1 MSSIAQFSF
10 KENVRQAVDF
20 LELVSEFIQLDNHLR
35 GNSPVMV
42 TCPFHND
49 TNPSLAIYN
58 DHATC
63 YGACHQTWDVFAWI
77 MHTKSV
83 DFQEALRRAAQRSRL
98 EFQSLSPAEIKEFK
112 IAQDKEH
119 ILNLASQ
126 FFRQEL
132 WTSDGQKALDY
143 ARGRGWSDDTI
154 RTSGLGFAANNK
166 NLQAFLKSQD
176 VDIAL
181 AKEVGLLRKDGSNF
195 CANGNGYLESPDGY
209 LVYSHNRSGNTEYLT
224 ARGITPDTKSHHNI
238 LGTKHL
244 YFNEKYN
251 PKAEKTLIVEGQAD
265 AVSLA
270 EWGFSAIALCGC
282 SLQDFPIHH
291 SDTQFVLI
299 PDNDGKTDIA
309 QIAAVLGLYMK
320 VFYLPHEYKNINE
333 YHAQGNG
340 SRAEIEFS
348 LRESAI
354 TFDYLEILF
363 EHISMASGQVQ
374 IQLRR
379 QLFEHVARTDDPL
392 LRFSLKQQI
401 MEQLMMPLR
410 EYDAI
415 LKSISQEMVNPQSS
429 GTEKARYVHE
439 HNRTYEVKFSKDGA
453 PEHVELANFCAAIQ
467 ADVLCD
473 DGENAQREYQIGGV
487 DQNGHT
493 LPTIN
498 VPAGEFDKLDW
509 VPERWGAG
517 QIVRSGFGNKDKLR
531 EAIQALSPETQ
542 TDTRYTHT
550 GWRKIGD
557 HMVYLSASGGIGNS
571 SITVKL
577 PDDLK
582 DYQLP
587 LVAEDPAAA
596 MRLILQFIQ
605 LSKPEITYPL
615 LAGVFLSPLAEI
627 TSIPFVL
634 WLYGTTGTMK
644 STLAALLLNC
654 FGPAFSSMHLSADWW
669 STANALEKLAFH
681 AKDTLL
687 VIDDYRPEADTK
699 MRKQLESS
707 ASRIIR
713 AVGNQSG
720 RARMKRDLQFQKT
733 FQPRGLILSTGEL
746 LPTGHSITARSFT
759 LELEKGDINLEKL
772 SSLQT
777 QSHIFSHGM
786 SGYITWLAHQWP
798 TIQTTLPAKKNEH
811 RNAFMQAQMHAR
823 LPENT
828 AYLFVGL
835 DMMLQYA
842 LEIGA
847 ISSSQMDQ
855 YRSEGQEATKAAAMA
870 QVKYTNDQK
879 PIERYVSVLC
889 TLLIQGKVGLLD
901 TANRNKGL
909 GANPKHSD
917 QIHLIGVHDNE
928 YIYLI
933 PDAAFNRISQFCRD
947 ESDPFPVTKSAI
959 RKQLAEEGFL
969 VKDEDQRKTIRKS
982 VNGTQ
987 KRCLCIPRAA
997 LEPYSALDIPEWD
1010 VSSKR

>member
-1 MSSIAQFSF
+1 MVNITQLSF
-10 KENVRQAVDF
+10 KENVRQEIDF
-20 LELVSEFIQLDNHLR
+20 LELVSETIQLDKHHS

-49 TNPSLAIYN
+49 TNPSLAIYH

-63 YGACHQTWDVFAWI
+63 YGVCHQTWDVFAWI

-83 DFQEALRRAAQRSRL
+83 DFPEALKMAAQRTRL
-98 EFQSLSPAEIKEFK
+98 EFPSWSPAEIKEFK
-112 IAQDKEH
+112 KAQDKEH
-119 ILNLASQ
+119 ILNLTSQ
-126 FFRQEL
+126 FFHQEL
-132 WTSDGQKALDY
+132 WAPDGQKALDY
-143 ARGRGWSDDTI
+143 ARGRGWSDETI

-166 NLQAFLKSQD
+166 NLQAFLKSQE
-176 VDIAL
+176 VDILL

-209 LVYSHNRSGNTEYLT
+209 LVYPHNRSGNIEYMA
-224 ARGITPDTKSHHNI
+224 ARGITPDTKSHRN
-238 LGTKHL
+238 LPGTKHL

-251 PKAEKTLIVEGQAD
+251 PKAKWTLIVEGQAD

-282 SLQDFPIHH
+282 SLQYFPIYQRE
-291 SDTQFVLI
+291 TQFVLV
-299 PDNDGKTDIA
+299 PNNDGKTDIA
-309 QIAAVLGLYMK
+309 QIAAVLGLYIK
-320 VFYLPHEYKNINE
+320 VLYPPHECKDINE

-340 SRAEIEFS
+340 DKAEISDF
-348 LRESAI
+348 LREPAI
-354 TFDYLEILF
+354 TFDYLDILF
-363 EHISMASGQVQ
+363 EQISLASGQEQ

-379 QLFEHVARTDDPL
+379 QLFEHVARTDDPM

-401 MEQLMMPLR
+401 TEQLVMPLR
-410 EYDAI
+410 EYDAM
-415 LKSISQEMVNPQSS
+415 LKSISQEMVDPQSS

-439 HNRTYEVKFSKDGA
+439 HNRTYEIKYSKDGA
-453 PEHVELANFCAAIQ
+453 PVHVELANFCAEIK
-467 ADVLCD
+467 ADVICD
-473 DGENAQREYQIGGV
+473 DGENAQREYQIGGI
-487 DQNGHT
+487 DINGRT

-498 VPAGEFDKLDW
+498 VLAGEFGKLDW
-509 VPERWGAG
+509 VPEHWGAG

-557 HMVYLSASGGIGNS
+557 HMVYLSTSGGIGNS
-571 SITVKL
+571 SITAKL

-687 VIDDYRPEADTK
+687 VIDDYRPEADIK

-746 LPTGHSITARSFT
+746 LPTGHSIAARSFS
-759 LELEKGDINLEKL
+759 LELEKGDVDLEKL
-772 SSLQT
+772 TSLQA

-786 SGYITWLAHQWP
+786 SGYISWLAPQWP
-798 TIQTTLPAKKNEH
+798 TIQTTLPAKKNDY
-811 RNAFMQAQMHAR
+811 RNVFMQAKMHAR

-847 ISSSQMDQ
+847 ISSSQKDQ
-855 YRSEGQEATKAAAMA
+855 YRSEGQEAIKAAAVA
-870 QVKYTNDQK
+870 QVKLTNDQK
-879 PIERYVSVLC
+879 PTERYLSVLC

-901 TANRNKGL
+901 AANPNKGL
-909 GANPKHSD
+909 GANPKLSD
-917 QIHLIGVHDNE
+917 QIHLIGVHDDEN
-928 YIYLI
+928 IYLM
-933 PDAAFNRISQFCRD
+933 PGAVFNRISQFCRD
-947 ESDPFPVTKSAI
+947 ENDLFPITESAI
-959 RKQLAEEGFL
+959 RKQLAEEEIL
-969 VKDEDQRKTIRKS
+969 LKVDETRLTVRKAIDGKQERL
-982 VNGTQ
+982 
-987 KRCLCIPRAA
+987 LCIPRAA
-997 LEPYSALDIPEWD
+997 VEPYAPLDIPEWD
-1010 VSSKR
+1010 VSSR